1 MRVAFQVEEY
11 EGKDASWK
19 TSEIYTEDG
28 DEINNDKEGLVL
40 KKGKIYKGCCTS
52 WNKKKGT
59 GAIKPDGKGPWTKP
73 SLKVFLSDISC
84 NGESP
89 ALRKGLRLQFH
100 VSKDGAGYKAVKV
113 TLSGGRKVPSE
124 TGKKVSVRA
133 KASAKKTSKKAL
145 KRKLSKV
152 TNIKNSRVKK
162 AKKAIVSVARK
173 KSTSEFNHSELPS
186 GTYGGMEID
195 EEEIIEVGI
204 ILRSHWMGSIIGKKG
219 ATIKEIRKLSEAN
232 MQCGDNEV
240 EIDGG
245 FYKVFAISGTMNQVA
260 DACKIIAEKL
270 GEAAQ
275 TLEFTMAFLV
285 PDKYC
290 GMFVGKK
297 GSTINE
303 IRGDMEERV
312 RVNLSREPIQ
322 LPGSNAVTVC
332 TVFGPRE
339 NVKGAIE
346 RTVAVL
352 GAISIRMK
360 QWGGGNWNGPK
371 GASRRGGKPR
381 RGGRW

>member
-19 TSEIYTEDG
+19 TTEISTEDG

-40 KKGKIYKGCCTS
+40 IKGKIYKGCCKS
-52 WNKKKGT
+52 WNKNNGT
-59 GAIKPDGKGPWTKP
+59 GFIKPDGKGPWAKP
-73 SLKVFLSDISC
+73 VLKVLLSDISC
-84 NGESP
+84 KGESP
-89 ALRKGLRLQFH
+89 ALRKGLRLQFQ
-100 VSKDGAGYKAVKV
+100 VSKNGAGYKAVKV
-113 TLSGGRKVPSE
+113 TLSGGRNVPSE
-124 TGKKVSVRA
+124 TVKKNAVQA
-133 KASAKKTSKKAL
+133 KASAKKTQKKTP

-152 TNIKNSRVKK
+152 TNIKNSPAKK
-162 AKKAIVSVARK
+162 AKKKIVSVSRK
-173 KSTSEFNHSELPS
+173 KSASVTFNHSEMPS

-195 EEEIIEVGI
+195 EEELIEVGI

-285 PDKYC
+285 PDK
-290 GMFVGKK
+290 
-297 GSTINE
+297 
-303 IRGDMEERV
+303 
-312 RVNLSREPIQ
+312 
-322 LPGSNAVTVC
+322 
-332 TVFGPRE
+332 
-339 NVKGAIE
+339 
-346 RTVAVL
+346 
-352 GAISIRMK
+352 
-360 QWGGGNWNGPK
+360 
-371 GASRRGGKPR
+371 
-381 RGGRW
+381 